1 MLDVPL
7 FPVCPGLGAPIPTF
21 FCRLTLAGKGGTG
34 GTSSPISPGLPGTA
48 IGGTRSPLSA
58 FALLMGSSPAELDD
72 EGGRRAERGRP
83 VNELLRGVWGRERG
97 GGGVVGV
104 LGGVRSVE
112 AGILA
117 RGIVLIAAG
126 ATLRVG
132 SFDGF
137 FVPELTL
144 DTGFDAAGGK
154 GLEDSPSLVDSKSP
168 AVAMLSL
175 PVDILP
181 R

>member
-7 FPVCPGLGAPIPTF
+7 FPVCAGLGALIPTF

-83 VNELLRGVWGRERG
+83 VKELLRGVWGRERG

-126 ATLRVG
+126 AILLAG
-132 SFDGF
+132 GF
-137 FVPELTL
+137 EVFFIPELRL
-144 DTGFDAAGGK
+144 ATGVTVGK
-154 GLEDSPSLVDSKSP
+154 GLESSPSLVDSKSP

-175 PVDILP
+175 PVDMLP